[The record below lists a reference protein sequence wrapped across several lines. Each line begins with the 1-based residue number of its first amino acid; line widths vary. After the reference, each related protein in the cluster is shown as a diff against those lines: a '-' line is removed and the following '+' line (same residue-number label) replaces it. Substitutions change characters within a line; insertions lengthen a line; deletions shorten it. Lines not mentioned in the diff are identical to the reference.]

1 MEAYQHLV
9 AVTTEQALDHYGI
22 GGFPALAVV
31 DKQGR
36 LRYAGFADNLDS
48 GKRLVRRLV
57 DEQVHA

>member
-1 MEAYQHLV
+1 M